1 MTVAEKFGGTQ
12 AMVANPVDFLPMVQR
27 VARKLMRR
35 LPQHIEVGDLVSAGV
50 VGLMEAM
57 QRYDPSRATV
67 FVRYAEFRVRGAMLD
82 ELRRRDLMA
91 RDARSE
97 AKMIEQASETLRN
110 NYGRVPEEEQLA
122 HYLGIAVTVLRD
134 RLLRLAPV
142 QVMSLEDYDG
152 ADPKAL
158 TLGAFEIVSNEE
170 EKMQVVQAIG
180 LLPKREQQILHLY
193 YREELT
199 LKEIGTILG
208 VSESRVSQMMTKATL
223 QIRGMVRA
231 SRNTEEIA

>member
-1 MTVAEKFGGTQ
+1 MTVAEKLGRAQ
-12 AMVANPVDFLPMVQR
+12 AMVANPVDYLPMVQR
-27 VARKLMRR
+27 VARKLVRR
-35 LPQHIEVGDLVSAGV
+35 LPHHIELGDLVSAGV

-57 QRYDPSRATV
+57 QRYDPSRETV

-97 AKMIEQASETLRN
+97 AKQIEQACEDWRRA
-110 NYGRVPEEEQLA
+110 YGYVPEEEQLA
-122 HYLGIAVTVLRD
+122 GHLGITVQVLRD
-134 RLLRLAPV
+134 RLARLAPV
-142 QVMSLEDYDG
+142 QVMSLDDCG
-152 ADPKAL
+152 PFDPRSM
-158 TLGAFEIVSNEE
+158 TLGAFEIVSDEE
-170 EKMQVVQAIG
+170 EKMQVVHAIG
-180 LLPKREQQILHLY
+180 LLAKREQQILHLY

-231 SRNTEEIA
+231 SRIKEENA

>member
-1 MTVAEKFGGTQ
+1 MTAVEKCGRTQ

-27 VARKLMRR
+27 VARKLVRR
-35 LPQHIEVGDLVSAGV
+35 LPHHIELGDLVSAGV

-97 AKMIEQASETLRN
+97 AKQIEQASEALRKT
-110 NYGRVPEEEQLA
+110 YGRVPEEEQLA
-122 HYLGIAVTVLRD
+122 HYLGIAVKVLRE
-134 RLLRLAPV
+134 RLVRLAPV

-152 ADPKAL
+152 GDPRS
-158 TLGAFEIVSNEE
+158 TGLGAFEIVSDRQ
-170 EKMQVVQAIG
+170 EKLQVVQAIA

-199 LKEIGTILG
+199 LREIGVVLG

-231 SRNTEEIA
+231 GRNKEEMA